1 MKAPIIIS
9 IVLAAFGLFT
19 GVYLVGSFC
28 EASFDIREWNGGV
41 HVVYRP
47 HRGCRLSNNS
57 GRLPRTALSR
67 QTAMTDDLHKYP
79 GNLRHH
85 EVKKLPL
92 YTDAALDMPEVFGVR
107 EIRDTYEEVR
117 QQQARLIQT
126 LVNTLQQVADEGTW
140 TPEMHE
146 ALREAEQHGFKP
158 Q

>member
-1 MKAPIIIS
+1 MHSADAKAIQEFAIET
-9 IVLAAFGLFT
+9 AAALQR
-19 GVYLVGSFC
+19 
-28 EASFDIREWNGGV
+28 I
-41 HVVYRP
+41 
-47 HRGCRLSNNS
+47 NS
-57 GRLPRTALSR
+57 AHNALHDRVTALE
-67 QTAMTDDLHKYP
+67 TKPMTDDLHKYP

-126 LVNTLQQVADEGTW
+126 LVNTLQQVSDEGTW
-140 TPEMHE
+140 TPEMSE